1 VPDQTPR
8 PGRSTVVV
16 ALGGNAILQPG
27 QVGTFEEQLLN
38 IDDSARRI
46 ARIAA
51 AGHEVVVVHGNGPQV
66 GNILIQQAAAE
77 ASVAPMPM
85 DVCGSMSQGQVGY
98 LLCQCLE
105 NHLRRLRRPA
115 SVGCLVTETVVSER
129 DPAFANPSKPVGP
142 FYSEERARTMMLEN
156 GFAMK
161 EDAGRGWRR
170 VVPSPEPV
178 EIVQLPSIKAL
189 VEHGDLVVCVGGGG
203 IPVLRARDGSL
214 SGTAAVIDKDLA
226 AARLALDL
234 HADVLLVLTDV
245 QHVFVDYR
253 GPRQRAL
260 DHVSA
265 DEMRAYAAAGH
276 FKAGSMG
283 LKVEACL
290 RVAEA
295 GGRGVVASLLEAL
308 EALDGKA
315 GTTVTGKTAAAG
327 NGKRTAGSTAAGGD
341 TATDGGAGKAS
352 ARAGAAKG
360 SGGAAEGTRRG
371 RPDPVLSDTAE
382 AKASEKRAKGAKG
395 GTRKKKNKGR

>member
-1 VPDQTPR
+1 MPDTTSGR
-8 PGRSTVVV
+8 ARSTVVV

-85 DVCGSMSQGQVGY
+85 DVCGSMSQGQIGY

-105 NHLRRLRRPA
+105 NHLRRLRRPS
-115 SVGCLVTETVVSER
+115 SVGCLVTETVVSEDDR
-129 DPAFANPSKPVGP
+129 AFANPSKPVGP
-142 FYSEERARTMMLEN
+142 FYSEERARTLMLEN

-189 VEHGDLVVCVGGGG
+189 VDHGDLVVCVGGGG

-245 QHVFVDYR
+245 QNVYVDYR
-253 GPRQRAL
+253 GPQQRAL
-260 DHVSA
+260 DHVSVE
-265 DEMRAYAAAGH
+265 EMRGYANAGH

-283 LKVEACL
+283 PKVEACL

-295 GGRGVVASLLEAL
+295 GGRGIIASLIDAL

-315 GTTVTGKTAAAG
+315 GTTIAAAAVASDD
-327 NGKRTAGSTAAGGD
+327 GKPATGPAGARATTQTGAPDKALPETGDSAESAA
-341 TATDGGAGKAS
+341 ATS
-352 ARAGAAKG
+352 ARR
-360 SGGAAEGTRRG
+360 SRRE
-371 RPDPVLSDTAE
+371 PTLTVTAE
-382 AKASEKRAKGAKG
+382 ARPSGKSGKGKGAA
-395 GTRKKKNKGR
+395 RKKKNKGR